1 MVPAP
6 LSVPP
11 VTYFA
16 LDLDGNELRRA
27 LNEVHNSDIGPS
39 LSGKVGTK
47 GLWGTYENGFEFI
60 ASGGLGSPDEGNG
73 PTPVS
78 QATSGADATPT
89 TFLGQPPIY
98 YLFLGGNIGS
108 FYRGDDSQFLRAIPL
123 RPGDKIL
130 LAVGH
135 IHERSNLHTAYN
147 DPNGYSKAFAMNGLN
162 VVGNVVG
169 SPGLFNHND
178 WMFVYILNEEKCRY
192 KLIVIKDPEHLPSL
206 SQVALKVS
214 TSASERMRSM
224 FLHTI
229 KPFRSWK
236 GSLSGYQ
243 YLPT

>member
-1 MVPAP
+1 MVPVP

-27 LNEVHNSDIGPS
+27 LNEVHRSDIGPS

-47 GLWGTYENGFEFI
+47 GLWG
-60 ASGGLGSPDEGNG
+60 
-73 PTPVS
+73 TPVS

-162 VVGNVVG
+162 VAGNVLG

-178 WMFVYILNEEKCRY
+178 WMFVYILSFLGCFEGFYKCLRTHEVY
-192 KLIVIKDPEHLPSL
+192 VPAYHQTIPFLEGELVR
-206 SQVALKVS
+206 VS
-214 TSASERMRSM
+214 VSANVRH
-224 FLHTI
+224 F
-229 KPFRSWK
+229 P
-236 GSLSGYQ
+236 
-243 YLPT
+243 

>member
-206 SQVALKVS
+206 S
-214 TSASERMRSM
+214 
-224 FLHTI
+224 
-229 KPFRSWK
+229 
-236 GSLSGYQ
+236 
-243 YLPT
+243 